1 MDFLPPSG
9 GVFRL
14 SHLGVIAG
22 YPMQTVM
29 RLSRFG
35 AGFGNKKS
43 PHNNLNLTI
52 PSGVALVRVRYVAI
66 RKSKTC
72 SGSFGSRAGT
82 LSKYVIL
89 NCWNRLP
96 QKTSFVNKKIR
107 EYVAFG
113 RMQENA
119 SKTLAKRERA
129 GQCQPS
135 CGSQLRY
142 NSANICMN
150 ADRLLLDLRRA
161 NGLSLIDAGVECIW
175 IFSGHLPERI
185 LDDDRGVVADTQF

>member
-1 MDFLPPSG
+1 
-9 GVFRL
+9 
-14 SHLGVIAG
+14 
-22 YPMQTVM
+22 MQTVM
-29 RLSRFG
+29 RLSRYG

-113 RMQENA
+113 RMQENT
-119 SKTLAKRERA
+119 SKTLEKRERA
-129 GQCQPS
+129 GRCQPS

-150 ADRLLLDLRRA
+150 ADRLPLDLRRA
-161 NGLSLIDAGVECIW
+161 NGLPLIDADVECVW
-175 IFSGHLPERI
+175 IFSCHLPERI
-185 LDDDRGVVADTQF
+185 LDDDRGVVADT